1 MGHLPV
7 SGLNLP
13 QNRASY
19 SVASF
24 GRALAPGPP
33 SANEEDRERSGPPE
47 SGLTSEQQAGS
58 LRPPTPARFQ
68 GKEQKSSVSTD
79 HHPSSSSSAPGL
91 PPLHTPL
98 SPILEFCLCL
108 VLLFLSLAV
117 LFALGLSEADFRLRP
132 PWGPCPQP
140 PSQCW
145 VATDAIATLLSA
157 PSLPGGHRGSQDAA
171 L

>member
-24 GRALAPGPP
+24 GRALAPRPP
-33 SANEEDRERSGPPE
+33 SASEEDRERSGPPE
-47 SGLTSEQQAGS
+47 SGLTSERQAGS

-68 GKEQKSSVSTD
+68 GKEQKSSVSAD
-79 HHPSSSSSAPGL
+79 RHPSSSSSAPGL

-98 SPILEFCLCL
+98 SPILEFCLRL
-108 VLLFLSLAV
+108 VILFLSLAV
-117 LFALGLSEADFRLRP
+117 LFAWVSLMLTFGSGRP
-132 PWGPCPQP
+132 GVLAHSRPVNAGWPL
-140 PSQCW
+140 
-145 VATDAIATLLSA
+145 T
-157 PSLPGGHRGSQDAA
+157 R
-171 L
+171 